1 MSKVG
6 FFLYSTKFAGVENY
20 LINLINSWPNK
31 TDKINIIIN
40 NNFVQ
45 MSSFKNSFKRKI
57 KFSYYKDS
65 MKQNFIATE
74 SLLNRL
80 IIKSKFIW
88 FFFF

>member
-6 FFLYSTKFAGVENY
+6 FFIYSTKFAGVENY

-40 NNFVQ
+40 NNFAQ

-57 KFSYYKDS
+57 
-65 MKQNFIATE
+65 
-74 SLLNRL
+74 
-80 IIKSKFIW
+80 
-88 FFFF
+88 